1 MVQSGF
7 ADNIGMT
14 SVTLSFG
21 VSSCFFPFL
30 FNSLD
35 FRYQLLLCGKIE
47 LIFRCNNCVIVRG
60 KGHLNQG
67 VVFGSA

>member
-1 MVQSGF
+1 MSINALVYHDTNMDIQILCDLKLLLVQSGF

-14 SVTLSFG
+14 SVTLPFW

-35 FRYQLLLCGKIE
+35 FRYQLLLCGKI
-47 LIFRCNNCVIVRG
+47 
-60 KGHLNQG
+60 
-67 VVFGSA
+67 